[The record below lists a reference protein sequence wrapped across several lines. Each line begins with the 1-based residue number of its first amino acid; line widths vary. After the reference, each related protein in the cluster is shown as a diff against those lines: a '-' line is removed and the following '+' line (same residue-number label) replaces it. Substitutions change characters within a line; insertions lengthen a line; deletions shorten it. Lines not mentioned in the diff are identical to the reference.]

1 MNRLEWYSLI
11 NRLLSGNIDFISV
24 IIYILSSLAV
34 IFLTLPVHEFAHG
47 FAATKLGDPTPRYQG
62 RMTLNPF
69 AHIDWIGA
77 ACILLFGF
85 GWAKP
90 VQVNSNNFRNPK
102 RDMAVTALAGPLSNL
117 IVAFAALLINNILS
131 LIATKTL
138 VSAFYYIGFFFY
150 YIALINV
157 SLAVFN
163 LIPIPPLDGSRL
175 LSALLPYRYYYAL
188 MRYERYIFFGL
199 IALLWIGVLDI
210 PLNFLSGAVMS
221 FLKSIAGLPFKLIFR
236 INL

>member
-1 MNRLEWYSLI
+1 MI
-11 NRLLSGNIDFISV
+11 NRLLSGNIDFVGV

-62 RMTLNPF
+62 RMTLTPF

-131 LIATKTL
+131 LIALKTL
-138 VSAFYYIGFFFY
+138 ISAFYYLGFFFY

-210 PLNFLSGAVMS
+210 PLNFLSGAVMR
-221 FLKSIAGLPFKLIFR
+221 FLNFIAGLPFGFIG
-236 INL
+236 

>member
-1 MNRLEWYSLI
+1 MLS
-11 NRLLSGNIDFISV
+11 RLLSGNIDFASV
-24 IIYILSSLAV
+24 IVYFLSSFAV
-34 IFLTLPVHEFAHG
+34 IFITMPVHEFAHG
-47 FAATKLGDPTPRYQG
+47 LAATKLGDPTPRYQG
-62 RMTLNPF
+62 RMSLNPF

-102 RDMAVTALAGPLSNL
+102 RDMAVTAFAGPLANL
-117 IVAFAALLINNILS
+117 IVALISLVINNVFML
-131 LIATKTL
+131 L
-138 VSAFYYIGFFFY
+138 VSKTDAAAFYYLGFFFY

-175 LSALLPYRYYYAL
+175 LSALLPYKYYYAL
-188 MRYERYIFFGL
+188 MRYERYIFLGL
-199 IALLWIGVLDI
+199 IVLLWIGVLDI
-210 PLNFLSGAVMS
+210 PLHFLTNAVMR
-221 FLKSIAGLPFKLIFR
+221 FLGNIAGFPFRLIG
-236 INL
+236 

>member
-1 MNRLEWYSLI
+1 MLS
-11 NRLLSGNIDFISV
+11 RLLSGNIDFAS
-24 IIYILSSLAV
+24 IIVYILSSLTV
-34 IFLTLPVHEFAHG
+34 IFLTMPVHEFAHG

-77 ACILLFGF
+77 VCILLFGF

-102 RDMAVTALAGPLSNL
+102 KDMAITAAAGPLANL
-117 IVAFAALLINNILS
+117 IVA
-131 LIATKTL
+131 LIALVINKIFTLSVTKTY
-138 VSAFYYIGFFFY
+138 VAAFYYVGFFFY

-175 LSALLPYRYYYAL
+175 LSALLPYKYYYAL
-188 MRYERYIFFGL
+188 MRYERYIFLGL
-199 IALLWIGVLDI
+199 IVLLWIGVLDI
-210 PLNFLSGAVMS
+210 PLNFLTNAVMS
-221 FLKSIAGLPFKLIFR
+221 FLSFIAGFPFRFIG
-236 INL
+236 